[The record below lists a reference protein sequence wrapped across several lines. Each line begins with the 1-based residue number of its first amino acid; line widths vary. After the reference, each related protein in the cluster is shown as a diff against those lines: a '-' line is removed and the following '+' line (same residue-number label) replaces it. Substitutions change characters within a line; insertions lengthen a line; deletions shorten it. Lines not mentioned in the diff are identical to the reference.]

1 VKFEEFVREVGKRV
15 GIADRFEA
23 EKTAVVVLQQLCDRL
38 PGKEAND
45 MLAQLPA
52 MFREIVVVSPSPLPI
67 SEEMFVERVADEL
80 GITPDE
86 ARRRI
91 RGVFAV
97 LRESLTRGEFEDV
110 LEQLDPDY
118 ADFLA

>member
-1 VKFEEFVREVGKRV
+1 MKFVEFIRKVGDRV
-15 GIADRFEA
+15 GIADHFEA
-23 EKTAVVVLQQLCDRL
+23 ERTAVVVLQHLCDRL

-52 MFREIVVVSPSPLPI
+52 MFRDLVVVDPSPLPL
-67 SEEMFVERVADEL
+67 SDEMLVDRVADEL
-80 GITPDE
+80 GVTHDE

-91 RGVFAV
+91 RGVFGV
-97 LRESLTRGEFEDV
+97 LREALTRGEFEDV
-110 LEQLDPDY
+110 LEQLDPEY

>member
-1 VKFEEFVREVGKRV
+1 MKFEEFIRKVGRQA

-23 EKTAVVVLQQLCDRL
+23 ERTAVVVLQHLCDRL

-45 MLAQLPA
+45 MLSQLSA
-52 MFREIVVVSPSPLPI
+52 MFRELVVVSPSPLPI
-67 SEEMFVERVADEL
+67 SEEMFVERVADDL
-80 GITPDE
+80 DVTYGE
-86 ARRRI
+86 ALRRI
-91 RGVFAV
+91 RAVFAV

-110 LEQLDPDY
+110 LEQLDPEY

>member
-1 VKFEEFVREVGKRV
+1 VKFEEFIRKVGTHA

-23 EKTAVVVLQQLCDRL
+23 EKTAVVVLQHLCDRL

-45 MLAQLPA
+45 MLSQLSA
-52 MFREIVVVSPSPLPI
+52 MFRELVVVSPSPLPI
-67 SEEMFVERVADEL
+67 SEEIFVNRVADEL
-80 GITPDE
+80 GVTRDE

-110 LEQLDPDY
+110 LEQLDPEY
-118 ADFLA
+118 ADLLA